1 MTCCRQVHNSI
12 SYFFEYY
19 LCRIYR
25 LKNMEGEEDDFVYE
39 EEIQEE
45 IEVDP
50 NDLLDGDIDDQA
62 MMEDGEGDGG
72 NEGEEEED
80 EGANDDVML
89 DDAIHTFSHDGSV
102 FCATTWNNLIVTGGE
117 DDKAIVWNMT
127 SGEKL
132 HELSEFKESVTAAA
146 FNHNGELF
154 AAGSLGGYIGVYN
167 STTAELVAHLEGT
180 DSGIEWIAWHPKGNI
195 VLAGSEDA
203 CAYMWTSTGTMMGV
217 FAGHAAEV
225 GCGGFSPDGKKIV
238 TGSGDGSVKI
248 WNPKDQQCIS
258 TFSGHSWHSEGV
270 TSLAFKSDSTVIAS
284 GSTDSSVCL
293 GSIATN
299 KALGK
304 LVGHTNSVEC
314 LKFSNQQP
322 FLFSGSMDGTLRI
335 WDLNQLQ
342 PRLTCVHDKQT
353 EEHGVTRIATTN
365 QAMVITSCTDGIV
378 RAWDE
383 RTGSCVRR
391 FQAHSNIILD
401 LTIAKDGSII
411 TTSDDNTCRVFTLD

>member
-225 GCGGFSPDGKKIV
+225 GCGGFSPDGKKN
-238 TGSGDGSVKI
+238 SDGQ
-248 WNPKDQQCIS
+248 W
-258 TFSGHSWHSEGV
+258 
-270 TSLAFKSDSTVIAS
+270 
-284 GSTDSSVCL
+284 
-293 GSIATN
+293 
-299 KALGK
+299 
-304 LVGHTNSVEC
+304 
-314 LKFSNQQP
+314 
-322 FLFSGSMDGTLRI
+322 
-335 WDLNQLQ
+335 
-342 PRLTCVHDKQT
+342 
-353 EEHGVTRIATTN
+353 
-365 QAMVITSCTDGIV
+365 
-378 RAWDE
+378 
-383 RTGSCVRR
+383 
-391 FQAHSNIILD
+391 
-401 LTIAKDGSII
+401 
-411 TTSDDNTCRVFTLD
+411 